1 MHPYAP
7 PRAPLLRPDPV
18 FELRRAGR
26 RVGVGTV
33 LAVVLFA
40 TLLAAREANPDS
52 SFLITHAGGA
62 FMALLPVGLLGGP
75 YVAFRGA
82 GSWPGW
88 CRAVAQVALVGVACA
103 VLGVLLGGVLL
114 RHLGHP
120 APYAALEPGDLA
132 SWLWLA
138 TGCVCLALALAGLA
152 GLILRGL
159 AQRWIQT
166 WAPDLRE
173 GADR

>member
-26 RVGVGTV
+26 RVGVGSV
-33 LAVVLFA
+33 LAVVTAA
-40 TLLAAREANPDS
+40 TLLATREATPDS
-52 SFLITHAGGA
+52 SFLITHAGCA
-62 FMALLPVGLLGGP
+62 FTALLPVGMLGGP

-82 GSWPGW
+82 GSWLSW
-88 CRAVAQVALVGVACA
+88 CRAVAQVALVAVACA
-103 VLGVLLGGVLL
+103 VLGVLLGGSVL
-114 RHLGHP
+114 RRLGHP
-120 APYAALEPGDLA
+120 APYATLHPADVA
-132 SWLWLA
+132 SWAWLA
-138 TGCVCLALALAGLA
+138 VGCVCLALALAGLA

-166 WAPDLRE
+166 WAPDLGE
-173 GADR
+173 ADR